1 MSLIFAAAIEEWS
14 IANAELVS
22 PGEAAVSPT
31 DRETAIPLAG
41 TIDHAYRHESL
52 AHPAD
57 ADDICIPLHKR
68 ESATLTDT
76 YVIYTDHPIHGEIFI
91 YDADGER
98 DFVAADAF
106 GTTLLAQRLRFWHS
120 DHIPEVEPDYYDS
133 PLSDTEPP
141 LNPIA
146 DSDEFFDRLL
156 AFVEREREARRSE
169 HRHRLDEMSPEA
181 IYEAGGNAI
190 PSLTAQSDGRGQRFT
205 FRIATDFLAETLSP
219 ERIGDKQGEV
229 DLPYRF
235 VQNEFGIHEGNEALL
250 EPPSRTHSPAAFPL
264 AVTVD
269 AIRGRDVILS
279 VDWEQVD
286 AVSDVSSFLSTKR
299 KGFGLVLLLNDVPYE
314 REATAVR
321 VLRQDQTF
329 SSLMTGQIP
338 VTFSDVDAL
347 ESTQHDTV
355 LNQEQQLAVE
365 HALLADP
372 LFCIHG
378 PPGTGKTRTLV
389 EIVRRAATAG
399 QRVLVCADSNQA
411 IDNILA
417 GDSTPGDVDDGS
429 LHAYAQHGAGEFT
442 VDRTNAR
449 RSAHPAVSHH
459 YEHVDVAGLPDV
471 TVATASSAARLDL
484 RFDLAVVD
492 EATQATCTATCIPMA
507 TAKKVILAGDHKQL
521 PPFSASEDPPESA
534 LGMSLFEHLYAD
546 GGVYEGVGIQL
557 RTQYRMHRDIARF
570 PNRWFYDRS
579 LRHGRDVDPPT
590 AESIDVVEERES
602 LMGYDIGGTEA
613 TLEHSI
619 YNEQEAEL
627 VTYIVGQ
634 LLTLSAFDA
643 DDIGVISPYTAQ
655 VRTIEEMATKHL
667 TDAND
672 VTVDT
677 IDSFQGSERAAI
689 VISLVRSNPSGEIGF
704 LGRRPDGPRRLNVA
718 LTRARRFCGIVGDWS
733 TLTTKTHSDDCTGL
747 YRSLRSELVD
757 TNRLK
762 TVDPMMIDLTRMN
775 RSKHG

>member
-14 IANAELVS
+14 IADAELVS
-22 PGEAAVSPT
+22 PDGTAVSLSR
-31 DRETAIPLAG
+31 DRETIPLAG
-41 TIDHAYRHESL
+41 IIDHARHESL

-57 ADDICIPLHKR
+57 ADDICIPLHER
-68 ESATLTDT
+68 ESASLTDT

-98 DFVAADAF
+98 DFVASDAF
-106 GTTLLAQRLRFWHS
+106 GTTPLAQRLRFWHS
-120 DHIPEVEPDYYDS
+120 DYVPEMEPDYYDS

-141 LNPIA
+141 RNPIA
-146 DSDEFFDRLL
+146 DTDGFFDRLL

-169 HRHRLDEMSPEA
+169 HRARLDAMSPAA

-190 PSLTAQSDGRGQRFT
+190 PSLTAQSDGRGQRFR
-205 FRIATDFLAETLSP
+205 FRIATDLLAETLPS
-219 ERIGDKQGEV
+219 EEGEQGEI

-250 EPPSRTHSPAAFPL
+250 EPPSRAHSPAAFPL

-269 AIRGRDVILS
+269 TIRGRDVFLS

-286 AVSDVSSFLSTKR
+286 GVSDVSSFLTTKR
-299 KGFGLVLLLNDVPYE
+299 EGFGLVLLLNDVPYE
-314 REATAVR
+314 REATAIR
-321 VLRQDQTF
+321 ELREDQPF
-329 SSLMTGQIP
+329 SALMTGQTS
-338 VTFSDVDAL
+338 VTFSDTSAL
-347 ESTQHDTV
+347 ESTQLDGA

-365 HALLADP
+365 HALLSDP

-389 EIVRRAATAG
+389 EIIRRAATAG
-399 QRVLVCADSNQA
+399 QQVLVCADSNQA

-429 LHAYAQHGAGEFT
+429 LHAYAQHGTGEFT
-442 VDRTNAR
+442 VNRINAR
-449 RSAHPAVSHH
+449 RSSHPVVTYHYAHD
-459 YEHVDVAGLPDV
+459 VDGLADV
-471 TVATASSAARLDL
+471 TVTTASSAARLDQ

-507 TAKKVILAGDHKQL
+507 AAEKVILAGDHKQL
-521 PPFSASEDPPESA
+521 PPFSATEEPPESA

-570 PNRWFYDRS
+570 PNRWSYDRS
-579 LRHGRDVDPPT
+579 LRHGRDIAPPAT
-590 AESIDVVEERES
+590 DSITVVGKQES

-613 TLEHSI
+613 TLDHSI

-627 VTYIVGQ
+627 VTYIASQ
-634 LLTLSAFDA
+634 LLALPAFDA
-643 DDIGVISPYTAQ
+643 DDIGVIAPYTAQ
-655 VRTIEEMATKHL
+655 VRTIEEMAAQHL
-667 TDAND
+667 SDANNL
-672 VTVDT
+672 TVDT

-689 VISLVRSNPSGEIGF
+689 IISLVRSNPSGEIGF

-733 TLTTKTHSDDCTGL
+733 TLTTKARSDGCTEL
-747 YRSLRSELVD
+747 YRSLQSELED
-757 TNRLK
+757 TNRMK
-762 TVDPMMIDLTRMN
+762 AVDPRMIDLTRTS
-775 RSKHG
+775 RSKHEFSS